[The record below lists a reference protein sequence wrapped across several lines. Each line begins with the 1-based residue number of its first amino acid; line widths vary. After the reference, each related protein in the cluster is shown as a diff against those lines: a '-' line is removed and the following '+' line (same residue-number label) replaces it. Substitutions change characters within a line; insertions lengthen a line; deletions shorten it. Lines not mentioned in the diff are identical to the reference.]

1 LTDRDLVSDSLGS
14 WLSGDGALYTKLAIA
29 LRNALL
35 RGDIPPGTA
44 LPPER
49 TLAQTLSVSRT
60 TVVGAYRLLR
70 EEGWLD
76 SRQGSGHV
84 IRHPGHDAP
93 VPYVKSDIAE
103 AIARNPLMRPAS
115 SPVSGMVDFSA
126 SRQASIGPLLHQ
138 VTQSCGSDLD
148 ALAGGPGYMPLGLPA
163 LRSAVAR
170 YSEELTGVPTRA
182 EQILITAGSQQAI
195 WLVGQLY
202 APYGERVIIENPTYA
217 GSIDAFRMIGAKL
230 EALRVTADGFAI
242 EELDRQLRL
251 SRPRL
256 LLISPTCQA
265 PTGLVMPNDQRQ
277 RLVELIDDF
286 QVTTIEDQTLLDL
299 LVDEGRPDALAGLS
313 ATAPILSVGSLS
325 KIFWPGLRLGW
336 IRGPEAIID
345 HLARLKGVVDL
356 GGSPIIQRMA
366 VGLLDK
372 VGDVRALRHREIRRS
387 LDHICEVVSQRL
399 PDWSWQRP
407 AGGLSF
413 WAGLPTGSATEFSQ
427 VAFLHG
433 VQVVA
438 GPVLSCDGGNDDHV
452 RLQFVQDDES
462 IDVGVRRLA
471 QAWQSY
477 ARTPHRDPS
486 ARIRPVPDWGEEPAP
501 A

>member
-202 APYGERVIIENPTYA
+202 APYGERVVIENPTYA
-217 GSIDAFRMIGAKL
+217 GSTAQAKPAAIAAYLADLPGPDRSCDAERPA
-230 EALRVTADGFAI
+230 AAPRRAH
-242 EELDRQLRL
+242 RRL
-251 SRPRL
+251 S
-256 LLISPTCQA
+256 
-265 PTGLVMPNDQRQ
+265 GNDNR
-277 RLVELIDDF
+277 
-286 QVTTIEDQTLLDL
+286 
-299 LVDEGRPDALAGLS
+299 GSDAA
-313 ATAPILSVGSLS
+313 
-325 KIFWPGLRLGW
+325 
-336 IRGPEAIID
+336 
-345 HLARLKGVVDL
+345 
-356 GGSPIIQRMA
+356 
-366 VGLLDK
+366 
-372 VGDVRALRHREIRRS
+372 
-387 LDHICEVVSQRL
+387 
-399 PDWSWQRP
+399 RP
-407 AGGLSF
+407 AG
-413 WAGLPTGSATEFSQ
+413 
-427 VAFLHG
+427 
-433 VQVVA
+433 
-438 GPVLSCDGGNDDHV
+438 
-452 RLQFVQDDES
+452 R
-462 IDVGVRRLA
+462 
-471 QAWQSY
+471 
-477 ARTPHRDPS
+477 
-486 ARIRPVPDWGEEPAP
+486 
-501 A
+501 